1 MKRTVS
7 LLLTLVLLLTLC
19 GCGQKG
25 SAPSWQEQY
34 DLGVRYL
41 SDGNY
46 EEAIIAFTAA
56 IKIDSKRPEAYSGLA
71 NTYIAMGDYNKAAGV
86 WENIPTE
93 TDGADISS
101 FSMWQRKSEEIC
113 AAVEGGESGV
123 WIIGCSFDKE
133 RFVAGEETEFQVMVL
148 YNATAGEECSLYLM
162 GRTDHQ
168 DSRVLI
174 SDVKSLEAGRGIC
187 LLTGADTP
195 IPRKD
200 VYALTA
206 QMSSHERFLEDEIYL
221 TLEGGIDD
229 GYNAYGGRKFDYRS
243 NYRAYDSMTET
254 ERHVID
260 VVGTAA
266 INGNMESLY
275 SILDNYTETT
285 WSFTNHVYTMWNEYK
300 IKIDFRPYRDED
312 GDRTGQIELEMR
324 SENGPGYFGSIYH
337 TFAASTAGRES
348 WWDDYQSTSWGTCLC
363 EDWQWNGDI
372 RAEEHCNRR
381 HSIPGYSS
389 VGSDEVQLT
398 GSVAFSGPSSIT
410 SIETNSDKYGNK
422 TDVYKLDF
430 DDGILIK
437 KTINGED
444 FPGVE
449 GCYQVPTAGRCCAAF
464 HSRQDMLDTR
474 FW

>member
-56 IKIDSKRPEAYSGLA
+56 IEIDSKRPEAYSGLA
-71 NTYIAMGDYNKAAGV
+71 NTYIAMGDYDKAAGV

-93 TDGADISS
+93 TDGVDTTS
-101 FSMWQRKSEEIC
+101 FSIWQRKSENIL
-113 AAVEGGESGV
+113 AALESGESGI
-123 WIIGCSFDKE
+123 WIMNCAFNKE
-133 RFVAGEETEFQVMVL
+133 TFSSGKETELVVTVF
-148 YNATAGEECSLYLM
+148 YNAVADAEYRINLMKESDKSWESTGESLILNQGVGVCRLMGSATLPPDGEYFKLIAMLTQTEPIDSDSIYLM
-162 GRTDHQ
+162 
-168 DSRVLI
+168 
-174 SDVKSLEAGRGIC
+174 SDGS
-187 LLTGADTP
+187 
-195 IPRKD
+195 
-200 VYALTA
+200 
-206 QMSSHERFLEDEIYL
+206 
-221 TLEGGIDD
+221 IDD

-312 GDRTGQIELEMR
+312 GDRTGLIEVEMR

-337 TFAASTAGRES
+337 TFAVSTAGRES
-348 WWDDYQSTSWGTCLC
+348 WWDDYQDTSWGTCLC

-389 VGSDEVQLT
+389 AGRDEVQLT
-398 GSVAFSGPSSIT
+398 GSVAFRGPSSIT

-430 DDGILIK
+430 NDGILIE

-444 FPGVE
+444 YPDVE
-449 GCYQVPTAGRCCAAF
+449 GCYQVPTVGRCCVRF

>member
-1 MKRTVS
+1 MTVFYNAVADAEYRINLMKESDKSWESTGES
-7 LLLTLVLLLTLC
+7 LILNQGVGVCRLM
-19 GCGQKG
+19 G
-25 SAPSWQEQY
+25 SATLPPDGEYFKLIAMLTQTEPIDS
-34 DLGVRYL
+34 DSIYL
-41 SDGNY
+41 MSDG
-46 EEAIIAFTAA
+46 
-56 IKIDSKRPEAYSGLA
+56 S
-71 NTYIAMGDYNKAAGV
+71 
-86 WENIPTE
+86 
-93 TDGADISS
+93 
-101 FSMWQRKSEEIC
+101 
-113 AAVEGGESGV
+113 
-123 WIIGCSFDKE
+123 
-133 RFVAGEETEFQVMVL
+133 
-148 YNATAGEECSLYLM
+148 
-162 GRTDHQ
+162 
-168 DSRVLI
+168 
-174 SDVKSLEAGRGIC
+174 
-187 LLTGADTP
+187 
-195 IPRKD
+195 
-200 VYALTA
+200 
-206 QMSSHERFLEDEIYL
+206 
-221 TLEGGIDD
+221 IDD

-312 GDRTGQIELEMR
+312 GDRTGLIEVEMR

-337 TFAASTAGRES
+337 TFAVSTAGRES
-348 WWDDYQSTSWGTCLC
+348 WWDDYQDTSWGTCLC

-389 VGSDEVQLT
+389 AGRDEVQLT
-398 GSVAFSGPSSIT
+398 GSVAFRGPSSIT

-430 DDGILIK
+430 NDGILIEE
-437 KTINGED
+437 TINGED
-444 FPGVE
+444 YPDVE
-449 GCYQVPTAGRCCAAF
+449 GCYQVPTVGRCCVRF